1 MSGNGV
7 ARRGRLRN
15 VIRSR
20 RATGLARE
28 PCGIWQNAV
37 ALNEAVEALAQRIRI
52 GDPDAEQGLVDRF
65 GRGVRAILWN
75 VCRDRSVVDDLFQE
89 TFRVLLQ
96 RLRAGAVRDP
106 SQLGAFVASLAR
118 NLATEHF
125 RRARRS
131 EGDSSAR
138 LERLEDP
145 RPSAQELVT
154 RAEQASLVRRI
165 VEELTVPRDR
175 DLLRRFYLGQES
187 KEKIQ
192 ADHGLT
198 NLQFNRVLHRAR
210 ERFRELWLARSASSE
225 GEER

>member
-1 MSGNGV
+1 M
-7 ARRGRLRN
+7 
-15 VIRSR
+15 
-20 RATGLARE
+20 
-28 PCGIWQNAV
+28 
-37 ALNEAVEALAQRIRI
+37 EALAQRIRT

-118 NLATEHF
+118 NLATEHY

-145 RPSAQELVT
+145 RPSASELVT
-154 RAEQASLVRRI
+154 RAEQAVLVRRI

-175 DLLRRFYLGQES
+175 DILRRFYLGQES

-210 ERFRELWLARSASSE
+210 ERFRELWLARSATSE